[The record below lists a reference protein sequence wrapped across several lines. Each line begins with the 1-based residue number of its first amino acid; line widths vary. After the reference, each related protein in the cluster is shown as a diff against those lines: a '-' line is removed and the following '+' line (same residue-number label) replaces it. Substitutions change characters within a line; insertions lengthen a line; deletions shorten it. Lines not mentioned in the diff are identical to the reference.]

1 MRLRYRLMTAILA
14 WTAWAWTLAAD
25 VPLAP
30 DLKADRGELSEP
42 VVRLPPEFCDAHPDR
57 ASGEGSE

>member
-1 MRLRYRLMTAILA
+1 MTAILA